1 MPDDYIDRNYD
12 NVTLYTNI
20 NVYTSFSG
28 KKKEL
33 NASCLCHL
41 ICEKKINR
49 LPVLSFEKVAL
60 YKKNWGVGKRKR
72 RKGEVDHSFYYL
84 DI

>member
-12 NVTLYTNI
+12 NVTLYINI

-33 NASCLCHL
+33 NAFCLCHL

-60 YKKNWGVGKRKR
+60 YKKFGGGGWRRG
-72 RKGEVDHSFYYL
+72 RKGKWIIRFT
-84 DI
+84 I